1 MYQIVENPKMMTSN
15 EIDVTFMGKW
25 VYIVNADIT
34 RHGELIKGIPVVIG
48 DYQFEGIEEGI
59 YEKYKTSEYAKT
71 LSYSLLSLDN
81 TIVSVYGVQFV

>member
-1 MYQIVENPKMMTSN
+1 MYQIIENPKMMTSDD
-15 EIDVTFMGKW
+15 IDNTFMGKW
-25 VYIVNADIT
+25 VFIINANIT
-34 RHGELIKGIPVVIG
+34 RHGELIEGIPVVIG

-59 YEKYKTSEYAKT
+59 YEKYKTSEYDKT

>member
-1 MYQIVENPKMMTSN
+1 MYQIVESPKMMTSD
-15 EIDVTFMGKW
+15 EIDETFIGKW
-25 VYIVNADIT
+25 VYIVNANIT
-34 RHGELIKGIPVVIG
+34 RHGELIEGMPVIVG

-59 YEKYKTSEYAKT
+59 YEKYKTSEYDKT